1 MPEDT
6 LRVTIDPSNS
16 FDVLQRL
23 GGASDRLGQSGER
36 IGAGFIRGDRAVRV
50 ATQNITSGL
59 LSANSAA
66 DASLI
71 AFQSL
76 ERVFRIPL
84 LATVGVAAGI
94 AGIVK
99 LHEEVTK
106 TRIASEAAGKELA
119 KSFGVQSQLST
130 ADLVSEITAVSTA
143 SVELEKRLSS
153 TGQKIVEFFQ
163 RQQFGNSD
171 RPQLQAESTALQKR
185 EFDLL
190 NASADAQRRVI
201 GLKETQLEQGKDAS
215 ASAKL
220 LVDYENQI
228 AKIQLNMP
236 FGPPT
241 EAMQKQLDNAKALLN
256 VEGALLGIETSRA
269 RQAKILSQQQDT
281 AKQAQDF
288 LLDVGSGKFIKDL
301 AQKRREEQLR
311 QNARQQIAELQQFK
325 DQGGTIGPDAQAL
338 LDEADRISS
347 RIGPKTS
354 IQDFVNTDFSN
365 LLELSKYD
373 FSGLQPLSG
382 LRLQIQ

>member
-1 MPEDT
+1 MPED
-6 LRVTIDPSNS
+6 RVTLTADGSQY
-16 FDVLQRL
+16 FDVLARA
-23 GGASDRLGQSGER
+23 GVASDRLGQSGER

-59 LSANSAA
+59 LSANNAA

-106 TRIASEAAGKELA
+106 TGIASEAARKELD

-130 ADLVSEITAVSTA
+130 ADLVYEITAVSTA

-201 GLKETQLEQGKDAS
+201 GLKETQLEEGKDA
-215 ASAKL
+215 AANAKL

-288 LLDVGSGKFIKDL
+288 FLDLGSGKFAKDFDEKQKTDFQRQAGKDL
-301 AQKRREEQLR
+301 AKRIEEGQ
-311 QNARQQIAELQQFK
+311 EKGFFK
-325 DQGGTIGPDAQAL
+325 DPLSQAALKEAQ
-338 LDEADRISS
+338 RISD
-347 RIGPKTS
+347 RAGTS
-354 IQDFVNTDFSN
+354 VTDLANTDFSN

-373 FSGLQPLSG
+373 FSGLQPLNG
-382 LRLQIQ
+382 LTLSIQ